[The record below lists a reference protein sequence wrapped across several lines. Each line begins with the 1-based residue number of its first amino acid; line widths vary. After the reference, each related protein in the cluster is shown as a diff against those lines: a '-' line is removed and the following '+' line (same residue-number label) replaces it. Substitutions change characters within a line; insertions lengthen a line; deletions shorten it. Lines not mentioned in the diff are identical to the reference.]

1 MKSDKAALIL
11 AAGLGTRMKSDIPKV
26 LHLFDGIPLVFHII
40 RKIINLG
47 IKDVIVVVGY
57 KGEMVKD
64 YIEKEFSNSQ
74 LDLSF
79 VHQRLLKGSGRAVYD
94 ASQEIKKFN
103 SVLVISGDVP
113 LVEEK
118 TLKSMIRIFETGNF
132 DAVVLSCEV
141 KEPKNYGRIIRN
153 FDGRVISITEAD
165 ELSDSQK
172 DINEINAG
180 IYIFKT
186 ASLLDAVSR
195 LRPKGKKKEYYL
207 TDAIENIY
215 KSGGKVDA
223 FKINDEI
230 EVSGANSKSELI
242 ELEKRYYLRNAR
254 KLADS
259 GVIIKDFSSVYISA
273 GVRIQKDT
281 VIYNNVHI
289 KGSSK
294 LGKNVIIGPY
304 VIIEDS
310 IIEDDCVIKP
320 FCYISKSRIRSSSS
334 VGPYSHIRPE
344 SDIGPFAKI
353 GNFSE
358 IKKSR
363 IGEGSKVP
371 HLSYIGDT
379 DMGKRVNIGAGT
391 ITCNYD
397 GVKKHKTIIKDRAF
411 IGSNTNLV
419 APVVIGS
426 DVLIGAGSTI
436 TEDVADGKLAI
447 ARARQV
453 IKERKRI
460 E

>member
-1 MKSDKAALIL
+1 
-11 AAGLGTRMKSDIPKV
+11 
-26 LHLFDGIPLVFHII
+26 
-40 RKIINLG
+40 
-47 IKDVIVVVGY
+47 
-57 KGEMVKD
+57 
-64 YIEKEFSNSQ
+64 
-74 LDLSF
+74 
-79 VHQRLLKGSGRAVYD
+79 
-94 ASQEIKKFN
+94 
-103 SVLVISGDVP
+103 GDVP

-153 FDGRVISITEAD
+153 SDGRVISITEAD

-172 DINEINAG
+172 DINEINSG

-223 FKINDEI
+223 FKIHDEI

-320 FCYISKSRIRSSSS
+320 FCYISKSRIRRSSS